1 MMTAPDKHVTASMQQ
16 QSVMR
21 HPLTAPALVDAGAGT
36 GKTFTI
42 VERVALLNED
52 PSAGCPAS
60 SILLLTFSKKA
71 AAELRGRI
79 MNRLGPGVEPPECV
93 TFHAFALSL
102 LKEHGFELD
111 LSPDSTLINEIDA
124 RVEFWHAFDDMIRGA
139 VRGDAASFP
148 LRHYVVDQVRTALF
162 DICQRLRDRGES
174 IGSFRGRALAAADA
188 FHANPCRKIFKVG
201 KARQLVAEIGD
212 HAFERELDE
221 ERARIEAAAGLF
233 ARYDE
238 RLRDRDALTYADLLN
253 IAQDMILKRPDIGRS
268 LRGRFSHCIVDEYQD
283 TDPRQIR
290 LLEAMFG
297 EGCERVMVVGDP
309 RQTIYG
315 FRGIDPHN
323 LALFGRKP
331 ACVTFALT
339 ENRRSRQEILD
350 LAHSVIGSHFEDREP
365 LQATRGEA
373 DVPVVHA
380 ASHWGLVDGES
391 PNAAQTRELEAQWV
405 GAKIVELLS
414 SGRRVERQDR
424 PGEFEPLAPR
434 HIAILSR
441 RKTKLQPLIE
451 ALNACD
457 LPFRQY
463 GGAGFYEAPEVL
475 DALAWLRLVTD
486 PLDDAAAARVLS
498 SPSVGLSDAS
508 IAALCGDMRIEGSHL
523 ASRAVVEDL
532 PDSFDA
538 GARARLDRFRR
549 TIDALEE
556 FGGAPLVVAWEAV
569 VDRAGLLLTADTR
582 SGHRSDQ
589 ARANVE
595 KLSAMVRS
603 FAERNPGSRATD
615 FDQYVREL
623 SLAEADD
630 QEADPPSA
638 DAINVMTIHAAKGL
652 EWPVVFVID
661 VWPQMLSD
669 YAAVRVDPK
678 SGALLAGEGPDIKR
692 PFHTTYVE
700 LGADANGLTSG
711 ERERDPDREREERRL
726 FYVAVTRARDELF
739 VSGGRRP
746 PSGKNP
752 DGKVHEFL
760 DHAISWI
767 KRRGW
772 TTLDEPARTGARF
785 VRPEPAVSAAPLPV
799 GDFVLERATRPQVE
813 VPTLSF
819 SSISQFEQCPRSVT
833 YRLAYGLSGFGRAA
847 VSADADPL
855 DPDPSERSRDSL
867 LSAGTYGD
875 LVHRALEIWGRAQ
888 GRTPDAYI
896 DAAIGDLALEPSR
909 AERDSATASV
919 EAVISALAGWKPVM
933 VEAPFTL
940 DVGEVEVTGFID
952 LIAEDPSG
960 ARVIIDYKTGIT
972 AKEHYA
978 LQLALY
984 RSAASRAYR
993 EDVASCA
1000 IMRIGAGGVS
1010 LERVDLPDDDAVRAE
1025 IESVAAGIRRA
1036 DLTAK
1041 AGPQCAT
1048 CPYRAAPCMDFA
1060 LPAPHQI
1067 SMSDLM

>member
-1 MMTAPDKHVTASMQQ
+1 MG
-16 QSVMR
+16 

-42 VERVALLNED
+42 VERVAQLNDD

-79 MNRLGPGVEPPECV
+79 MNRLGPGVEPPECA

-139 VRGDAASFP
+139 VRGDAASFA
-148 LRHYVVDQVRTALF
+148 LRFFVVDQVRTALF

-174 IGSFRGRALAAADA
+174 IAAFRDRALAAADA
-188 FHANPCRKIFKVG
+188 FGANPCRKIFKVG
-201 KARQLVAEIGD
+201 KTRQLIAEIGD
-212 HAFERELDE
+212 RAFERELGE
-221 ERARIEAAAGLF
+221 ERARVEAAAGLF

-238 RLRDRDALTYADLLN
+238 RLRDRNALTYADLLN
-253 IAQDMILKRPDIGRS
+253 IAHDMIVKRPDIGRS
-268 LRGRFSHCIVDEYQD
+268 LRGRFRHCIVDEYQD

-315 FRGIDPHN
+315 FRGIDPLN

-373 DVPVVHA
+373 DTPVVHA
-380 ASHWGLVDGES
+380 ASHWGLVGGEP
-391 PNAAQTRELEAQWV
+391 PNAARTRELEAQWV
-405 GAKIVELLS
+405 GAKIVELLA
-414 SGRRVERQDR
+414 SGRSVERQDR

-457 LPFRQY
+457 VPFRQY

-523 ASRAVVEDL
+523 SSRAVVEDL

-538 GARARLDRFRR
+538 DARNRLDRFRR

-556 FGGAPLVVAWEAV
+556 FGGAPLVIAWEAV
-569 VDRAGLLLTADTR
+569 VDRASLLLTADTR

-603 FAERNPGSRATD
+603 FAERNPGSRAAD

-661 VWPQMLSD
+661 VWPQMPPD
-669 YAAVRVDPK
+669 YAAVRLDPR
-678 SGALLAGEGPDIKR
+678 SGALLAGEGPDLKR
-692 PFHTTYVE
+692 PFHTTYVD
-700 LGADANGLTSG
+700 LAADAGGLTSG
-711 ERERDPDREREERRL
+711 ERERDLEREREERRL
-726 FYVAVTRARDELF
+726 FYVALTRARDELF
-739 VSGGRRP
+739 VSGFRRP
-746 PSGKNP
+746 ASGKNP

-760 DHAISWI
+760 EHALSWI

-772 TTLDEPARTGARF
+772 KTLDEPARTGARF
-785 VRPEPAVSAAPLPV
+785 VRSSPAVSAAPLPV
-799 GDFVLERATRPQVE
+799 GDFVLERAIRPQVE
-813 VPTLSF
+813 VPALSF

-833 YRLAYGLSGFGRAA
+833 YRLAYGLPGFGR
-847 VSADADPL
+847 SASTADDADPQEL
-855 DPDPSERSRDSL
+855 DASERSRDSL

-875 LVHRALEIWGRAQ
+875 LVHRALETWGRAQ
-888 GRTPDAYI
+888 GRSPAAYI
-896 DAAIGDLALEPSR
+896 DAAIRDLALEPSR
-909 AERDSATASV
+909 AERDRATASV
-919 EAVISALAGWKPVM
+919 EAVMAALAGWKPVR

-940 DVGEVEVTGFID
+940 DVGGVEVTGFID
-952 LIAEDPSG
+952 LIADDPTG
-960 ARVIIDYKTGIT
+960 GRLIIDYKTGIT
-972 AKEHYA
+972 AIEHYA

-984 RSAASRAYR
+984 RIAASRAYG
-993 EDVASCA
+993 EDIASCA
-1000 IMRIGAGGVS
+1000 ILRIGAGGVS
-1010 LERVDLPDDDAVRAE
+1010 LERVDLPDDDTVRAE
-1025 IESVAAGIRRA
+1025 VEAVAAGIRNA

-1060 LPAPHQI
+1060 APAPQQI
-1067 SMSDLM
+1067 SLLPN